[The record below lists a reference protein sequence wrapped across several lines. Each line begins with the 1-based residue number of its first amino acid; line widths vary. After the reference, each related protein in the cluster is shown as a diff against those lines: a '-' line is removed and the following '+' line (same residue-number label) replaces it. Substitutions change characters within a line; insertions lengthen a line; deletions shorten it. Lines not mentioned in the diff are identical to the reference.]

1 VSEGGPYIRPL
12 SDMSHHL
19 KLVCLL
25 PACNQLLCCQR
36 RTNGFP
42 GTGGGMSKLSR
53 LLCLMHYGEHRHGG
67 GAGSSEW
74 SRPTDTGTSHSVRRE
89 DM

>member
-1 VSEGGPYIRPL
+1 
-12 SDMSHHL
+12 MSHHL

-53 LLCLMHYGEHRHGG
+53 LLCLMLVGM
-67 GAGSSEW
+67 
-74 SRPTDTGTSHSVRRE
+74 VRDLLIGLFITASIVMVAALVVVSGVGQRILE
-89 DM
+89 QVIP